1 MKQPLRKDLEPVAA
15 SFIVKE
21 LIELH
26 FDPNWHFHPHYQL
39 FLVEEGTG
47 TRFIGDSIKPFGP
60 GDLVFLGPNLP
71 HLWRSDQAYFA
82 KPSPLTTTTLHQ
94 TVSCSFENGP
104 GLARPVVARPLVARG
119 IVVYFSETFLGE
131 HFFAKQE
138 MTALRQL
145 FDHARQ
151 GLEWTGTSRNRAEAG
166 LKNLVEQP
174 VGFGRILSLLTLLN
188 DLSHTTDYRILTS
201 PGYTNTMKPAET
213 AEAGTTGTERPERAY
228 RRMQLVHDYVLSHFA
243 DDLSLDAVADMAGM
257 TAPAFC
263 RYFKAHAN
271 KTFSGFVSEVRIG
284 HACKLLL
291 NGGMSIT
298 QISFDSGFRT
308 LSNFNRQFKDI
319 TGQTPSGYVKTYRQ
333 L

>member
-1 MKQPLRKDLEPVAA
+1 MKQPVRKNLESVAA
-15 SFIVKE
+15 SFVARE
-21 LIELH
+21 LVEPH

-39 FLVEEGTG
+39 FLVKEGTG

-71 HLWRSDQAYFA
+71 HLWRSDQAYFM
-82 KPSPLTTTTLHQ
+82 KSYPSPAG
-94 TVSCSFENGP
+94 TVGQP
-104 GLARPVVARPLVARG
+104 QVQPVVARPLVARG
-119 IVVYFSETFLGE
+119 IVVYFSENFLGDD
-131 HFFAKQE
+131 FFAGQE
-138 MTALRQL
+138 MMALRHL
-145 FDHARQ
+145 LDHARR
-151 GLEWTGTSRNRAEAG
+151 GLEWTGSGRNRAEAG
-166 LKNLVEQP
+166 LENLVEQP
-174 VGFGRILSLLTLLN
+174 AGFGRILSLLSLLN
-188 DLSHTTDYRILTS
+188 DLSHSGDYRFLTS
-201 PGYTNTMKPAET
+201 PGYTNTMKSSET
-213 AEAGTTGTERPERAY
+213 RPTGNTATERPERAY
-228 RRMQLVHDYVLSHFA
+228 RRMQLVHDYVLGHFH
-243 DDLSLDAVADMAGM
+243 DDLSLDTIADMAGM

-271 KTFSGFVSEVRIG
+271 KTFSGFVSEVRVG

-291 NGGMSIT
+291 SGTMSIT